1 MKSIF
6 SHGPHIGYRFLF
18 VLLLSGILMA
28 ADLRFPQTDTL
39 KQILGYPLTPIL
51 WIANVPSEAVDWSS
65 STLASR
71 EKLLIENESLKAQVL
86 MLQRKSQQLPILQ
99 AENRRLRELV
109 NASEQVSER
118 ILAAQLIGL
127 DTDAFSH
134 QVIIN
139 KGSEDG
145 VFVGQPVLDATG
157 LMGQVIQVDTYTS
170 RVLLIADANHA
181 VPVEVNRNGLRGVVS
196 GTGDLSQLE
205 LIYVPD
211 TADIQVGD
219 LLVTSG
225 LGGRFPQG
233 YPVGVVDSVEHDP
246 GEPFAIIKAK
256 PSAHLNRSKHVL
268 LVFNGDKDHGGN
280 KPVNASDSESDTSQ

>member
-6 SHGPHIGYRFLF
+6 SHGPHLGYRFLF
-18 VLLLSGILMA
+18 ALLLSGMLMF
-28 ADLRFPQTDTL
+28 ADLRIPQTDKL

-71 EKLLIENESLKAQVL
+71 EKLMIENESLKAQVL
-86 MLQRKSQQLPILQ
+86 MLQRKTQQLPIIQ

-157 LMGQVIQVDTYTS
+157 LMGQVIQIDTYTS

-233 YPVGVVDSVEHDP
+233 YPVAVVDSVEHDP

-268 LVFNGDKDHGGN
+268 LVFNGAEKKFEAN
-280 KPVNASDSESDTSQ
+280 QSSDSDATQ

>member
-6 SHGPHIGYRFLF
+6 SHGPHLGYRFLF

-51 WIANVPSEAVDWSS
+51 WVANVPSEAVDWSS

-86 MLQRKSQQLPILQ
+86 MLERKTQQLPILQ

-268 LVFNGDKDHGGN
+268 LVFNSHN
-280 KPVNASDSESDTSQ
+280 HHSNETTHSESDTIQ

>member
-1 MKSIF
+1 MF
-6 SHGPHIGYRFLF
+6 
-18 VLLLSGILMA
+18 
-28 ADLRFPQTDTL
+28 ADLRIPQTDKL

-71 EKLLIENESLKAQVL
+71 EKLMIENESLKAQVL
-86 MLQRKSQQLPILQ
+86 MLQRKTQQLPIIQ

-157 LMGQVIQVDTYTS
+157 LMGQVIQIDTYTS

-233 YPVGVVDSVEHDP
+233 YPVAVVDSVEHDP

-268 LVFNGDKDHGGN
+268 LVFNGAEKKFEAN
-280 KPVNASDSESDTSQ
+280 QSSDSDATQ